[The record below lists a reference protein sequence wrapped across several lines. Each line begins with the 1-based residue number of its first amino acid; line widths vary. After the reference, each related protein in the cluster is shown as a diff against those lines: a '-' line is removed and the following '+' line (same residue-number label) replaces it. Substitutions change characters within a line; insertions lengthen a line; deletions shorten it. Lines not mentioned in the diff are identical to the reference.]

1 MSSKSIEIEIID
13 TELETVTTGGGV
25 TTTHSNNVWDT
36 GFSGSQVNQL
46 NIGQAG
52 CSLTENYISFN
63 RGGANGTPSSTI
75 WTPCS
80 FAIGTA
86 YGASGGF
93 CGIFYRDT
101 PVPLGTGGEIT
112 FYGTNNVPLSTNLV
126 ENGDFNS
133 SSGGSGGFAS
143 SYNSYTTQD
152 AVGLAMTL
160 GNISQQQSGS
170 AKWRRAR
177 TVCIDI
183 GLGVNG
189 TATNSLPNIN
199 QSAAVCQLFQGNS
212 LCGTGGGAQA
222 SSGIYQTIQ
231 GLTAGVTYRLEID
244 LDNGDTLGNGIW
256 KLGTHAL
263 DNGVSINGQV
273 YNNLGGDNSPIY
285 GTAGAGEWTPVT
297 QPTTAFH
304 FYPQNTASQYVDFV
318 SVGGNE
324 VFSIE
329 YKGFTPGY
337 FVQGSDISFN
347 LIKITEVPDA
357 PYNISTIYG
366 IADVKNTPTG
376 TTPLF
381 GRVDVDVTAVNLNE
395 DMITIGESLYPLQNT
410 TGLQTLMTAP
420 AGGIRFSNNP
430 AWNPTHPL
438 IIGTNSAVIQFNQT
452 DSVAPFT
459 ASDRYIDCTVV
470 SESGVNVII
479 SKLDV
484 VYQSV
489 STASTTQVINEDKS
503 LYGKL
508 EVSNSQ
514 DFPLNISYN
523 ISDGKD
529 LESRFGDYSQ
539 TFNIPATAKNNSIL
553 NNVWKSTVDQVDKQT
568 FGVKDCRVLV
578 DGLPFFEGTIQIKS
592 SIQKSNPEYYS
603 CTLYGGNFSWMSL
616 LKDKFLCEVFGADEE
631 FLYNYQEIENTWLKN
646 SSNSDIQYPLI
657 SYKDFGV
664 GGLANYVNTFDE
676 TKHPDLQPSYYVKNM
691 LKRIFNGIGYTIDS
705 SFIETDHFSR
715 LLNTFPF
722 LSNTAVD
729 DSIHFSS
736 LQERND
742 NSFQLFGS
750 DVGMGNNNIGWETC
764 ILDVSVEDNS
774 NSYDN
779 ATGIWTCQRA
789 GQYSINAQMGFW
801 IKLRLGPDSN
811 GNNGCGNYSE
821 TCEWGW
827 TPSAPSD
834 MWSYASRVK
843 VTYAS
848 GGVAYVG
855 TTSSGW
861 GSPNMLPL
869 DYAYVLCGQVSN
881 GNTSIPPGSVVLS
894 VGDTIE
900 LQGKIDTQNII
911 GCEPDVDLLFGY
923 NSSAATAGS
932 TRPSMSITFDDASI
946 KLGGYINYNNI
957 LPCGVSQTDYIKSIS
972 QLFNLYFTTDVQSKT
987 VYIEPFNKFFKS
999 KEYSSNWDMKVDL
1012 SKDIVDDYDIGLKR
1026 ELTIGYKEDNSD
1038 VFQQEQNFK
1047 SNIYGDTTKLFNY
1060 NENLGDNYESGEI
1073 KIINNLFS
1081 SSTQV
1086 WDNDAHDDSTAIKAP
1101 ILIPNLW
1108 NEDCYAGIGL
1118 GNSQWRPAQL
1128 MASFVPR
1135 IFYYCWENP
1144 VNYTTMPNGLVANAS
1159 GTQTYWSRVFSNG
1172 SPFQNQTVYPRATFV
1187 DWEERIHS
1195 ITQRPSLS
1203 FNDELFTAPGQFN
1216 VNEVPGLYTTYYK
1229 NMIEQLKQAP
1239 RIRTVYINLKISD
1252 ILNLDLRELVYL
1264 DESWWRV
1271 NKISEFS
1278 PANNESTK
1286 VELIQWLEVGHY
1298 PVYQN
1303 TDIIDYT

>member
-25 TTTHSNNVWDT
+25 VTTHANNVWDNM
-36 GFSGSQVNQL
+36 FSGSPLNQI

-52 CSLTENYISFN
+52 CSFFENYISFN
-63 RGGANGTPSSTI
+63 RGAANGTPSDTI

-80 FAIGTA
+80 FANGTA
-86 YGASGGF
+86 YGGGGGF

-101 PVPLGTGGEIT
+101 PIPSSSGGQVT
-112 FYGTNNVPLSTNLV
+112 FHGTNHVPPSTNLV

-133 SSGGSGGFAS
+133 SVGGTNGFATS
-143 SYNSYTTQD
+143 TNSYSPTD
-152 AVGLAMTL
+152 SVGYAIIA
-160 GNISQQQSGS
+160 GNVSQQQSGN
-170 AKWRRAR
+170 AKWRRAS
-177 TVCIDI
+177 TVCLNI

-189 TATNSLPNIN
+189 TAQVTQPNIN
-199 QSAAVCQLFQGNS
+199 QNAAVCQLYQGDA
-212 LCGTGGGAQA
+212 LCGSGNGAQA
-222 SSGIYQTIQ
+222 TSGIWQTIQ
-231 GLTAGVTYRLEID
+231 GLTAGVTYKLEIE
-244 LDNGDTLGNGIW
+244 LDQADTLGNGTW
-256 KLGTHAL
+256 KLGTHQL
-263 DNGVSINGQV
+263 DNGTVINGQV

-297 QPTTAFH
+297 TPTTDFH
-304 FYPQNTASQYVDFV
+304 FYPQITSTQSMEFV

-337 FVQGSDISFN
+337 FVQGSDIALN
-347 LIKITEVPDA
+347 LIRITEAPPA
-357 PYNISTIYG
+357 PYNISTIYS

-381 GRVDVDVTAVNLNE
+381 GRVDIDVTAVNLNE
-395 DMITIGESLYPLQNT
+395 DVIAIGESLYPLTNT

-438 IIGTNSAVIQFNQT
+438 IIGTNSAVIQLNQT

-459 ASDRYIDCTVV
+459 DSDRYIDCTVI
-470 SESGVNVII
+470 SESGLDVKI
-479 SKLDV
+479 SSLDV
-484 VYQSV
+484 VYQTV

-539 TFNIPATAKNNSIL
+539 TFDIPATAKNNSIL
-553 NNVWKSTVDQVDKQT
+553 NNVWKSTVDQVDKKT
-568 FGVKDCRVLV
+568 FGTKNCRVLV
-578 DGLPFFEGTIQIKS
+578 DGLPFFEGTMQIKS
-592 SIQKSNPEYYS
+592 SIQKSNPESYS

-631 FLYNYQEIENTWLKN
+631 FLYNYQEVESTWLKN

-657 SYKDFGV
+657 SYKDFNIGGV
-664 GGLANYVNTFDE
+664 ANYVNTYDE
-676 TKHPDLQPSYYVKNM
+676 SKPPDFQPAYYVKNM

-729 DSIHFSS
+729 DGIHYSS
-736 LQERND
+736 MQSRIMSDWQTIETTGLGSLTTNWTTVILNKNDGD
-742 NSFQLFGS
+742 NSS
-750 DVGMGNNNIGWETC
+750 
-764 ILDVSVEDNS
+764 
-774 NSYDN
+774 SYDN
-779 ATGIWTCQRA
+779 ATGVWTCQKA
-789 GQYSINAQMGFW
+789 GQYSVYAQCGFRIDLTSDAAAECNQYISGSCDW
-801 IKLRLGPDSN
+801 
-811 GNNGCGNYSE
+811 
-821 TCEWGW
+821 EWN
-827 TPSAPSD
+827 PSAPSD
-834 MWSYASRVK
+834 AWGYASRVK
-843 VTYAS
+843 VTTSS
-848 GGVAYVG
+848 GSSYLG

-861 GSPNMLPL
+861 GSPTLRAL
-869 DYAYVLCGQVSN
+869 DWASVGCFDTPNANLI
-881 GNTSIPPGSVVLS
+881 IPPDSVVLG

-900 LQGKIDTQNII
+900 LQARFIGQNLL
-911 GCEPDVDLLFGY
+911 GCDPQVLTRVG
-923 NSSAATAGS
+923 NSPGTASYGNIL
-932 TRPSMSITFDDASI
+932 PQMSITFDDSSP
-946 KLGGYINYNNI
+946 KLGGYVPYNNI

-1012 SKDIVDDYDIGLKR
+1012 SKDIIDDYDIGLKR
-1026 ELTIGYKEDNSD
+1026 ELIIGYKEDNSD
-1038 VFQQEQNFK
+1038 VFQKEQNFK

-1060 NENLGDNYESGEI
+1060 NENLGDNYESGEV
-1073 KIINNLFS
+1073 KIINNLFA

-1086 WDNDAHDDSTAIKAP
+1086 WDNDAHNDSASNKAP
-1101 ILIPNLW
+1101 VLIPNLW
-1108 NEDCYAGIGL
+1108 NEDCYSGIGL
-1118 GNSQWRPAQL
+1118 GNNQWRPSE
-1128 MASFVPR
+1128 MISSFVPR

-1144 VNYTTMPNGLVANAS
+1144 VASTSIQNGLVANAG
-1159 GTQTYWSRVFSNG
+1159 GTNTYWSRIFSSGG
-1172 SPFQNQTVYPRATFV
+1172 SWQNQQTYPRATFV
-1187 DWEERIHS
+1187 DWEEAIHS

-1203 FNDELFTAPGQFN
+1203 FNDELFTAPGQAN